1 MVPFRFFHRAKGVSP
16 KQLKGKS
23 LFFALSWFVN
33 SSITPSHQKRTDN
46 LKTAFTMSLPQNLTL
61 FTGSIHKMRG
71 VRCLDNVLSLDG
83 TLGKKEKERRT
94 QFFVFGAV
102 GFCFSGGYSLMTL
115 SLQLTQPLTLLSSV
129 TALIGFGIAVCSVLC
144 GVPLH
149 TRLVVGTLYLL
160 SASMLLWDLTGR
172 VYSSAKWPLLV
183 LIIDMLLVM
192 QVPKVY
198 SVGLVGFVI
207 MWLLVLAVEESFRF
221 GLFDMPGLPGQEG
234 EYGRQY
240 FKELR
245 FGCEKLPC
253 PENFP
258 SASLV
263 PALSVFVIDFL
274 VTRGFAH
281 QVLQE
286 QASMEK
292 TINAVQEIASL
303 LAKYDVEGVARML
316 AARGSELPQE
326 MYETLQTM
334 EQNLRR
340 YKPYLPAALFE
351 EMEEED
357 GIQHQPGSV
366 VPPGLAN
373 ETATLVFTDIR
384 ASTSIW
390 EHAPEGMRAGLKIH
404 NTVIREVMQMFGG
417 YEVKTLGDAFMVAF
431 TSTQDGVNF
440 GLRVHEL
447 LREAVWPDSLLED
460 APICAE
466 QGPLWGGLTVRI
478 GVNTGPVTVEQNALT
493 GRTDY
498 FGHTVNVASR
508 LESTCKPGAVAVPC
522 DLYTSECRSCSAVV
536 GDEEALDLKG
546 VSGTTFVCC
555 VWPLSLAGR
564 KHSPL
569 NEPSV
574 MLKGADV
581 RDFESRSASTRT
593 DSSLGSYTGGHA
605 VTQCDTLPF
614 EATVGTVHL
623 SVGDECDPSAL
634 HNLSLALTRLTV
646 ALDQNGGTLVT
657 LLGSRVCVGW
667 NLTRPAPAHME
678 NAVRFA
684 QRLLGTAVLSGAGLV
699 TGSVQHGDVGARK
712 QRFVTVMGQTVYR
725 SWALCDTAREGRQ
738 CLYEPPF
745 GTVLPAALKLALQAE
760 GKTYNGLYQVLAIRS
775 RFCDEV
781 EKT

>member
-1 MVPFRFFHRAKGVSP
+1 
-16 KQLKGKS
+16 
-23 LFFALSWFVN
+23 
-33 SSITPSHQKRTDN
+33 
-46 LKTAFTMSLPQNLTL
+46 
-61 FTGSIHKMRG
+61 
-71 VRCLDNVLSLDG
+71 
-83 TLGKKEKERRT
+83 
-94 QFFVFGAV
+94 
-102 GFCFSGGYSLMTL
+102 
-115 SLQLTQPLTLLSSV
+115 
-129 TALIGFGIAVCSVLC
+129 
-144 GVPLH
+144 
-149 TRLVVGTLYLL
+149 
-160 SASMLLWDLTGR
+160 
-172 VYSSAKWPLLV
+172 
-183 LIIDMLLVM
+183 
-192 QVPKVY
+192 
-198 SVGLVGFVI
+198 
-207 MWLLVLAVEESFRF
+207 
-221 GLFDMPGLPGQEG
+221 
-234 EYGRQY
+234 
-240 FKELR
+240 
-245 FGCEKLPC
+245 
-253 PENFP
+253 
-258 SASLV
+258 
-263 PALSVFVIDFL
+263 
-274 VTRGFAH
+274 
-281 QVLQE
+281 
-286 QASMEK
+286 
-292 TINAVQEIASL
+292 
-303 LAKYDVEGVARML
+303 ML
-316 AARGSELPQE
+316 AARGSELPEE

-351 EMEEED
+351 EMEEEECTEYL
-357 GIQHQPGSV
+357 SV
-366 VPPGLAN
+366 APVAT
-373 ETATLVFTDIR
+373 ETATIVFTDIR

-404 NTVIREVMQMFGG
+404 NTVIRTVMQMFGG
-417 YEVKTLGDAFMVAF
+417 YEVKTLGDSFMVAF
-431 TSTQDGVNF
+431 ASTQDGVNF

-466 QGPLWGGLTVRI
+466 QGSLWGGLTVRI
-478 GVNTGPVTVEQNALT
+478 GVNTGPVKLELSVLT

-522 DLYTSECRSCSAVV
+522 DLYTSECRSCFAVV
-536 GDEEALDLKG
+536 GDAEALDLKG

-564 KHSPL
+564 KHSL
-569 NEPSV
+569 LREPSV
-574 MLKGADV
+574 ILKGAHGVDV
-581 RDFESRSASTRT
+581 QDSDSATTNST
-593 DSSLGSYTGGHA
+593 SLCADNFITS
-605 VTQCDTLPF
+605 LPF

-634 HNLSLALTRLTV
+634 HNLSLALTTLTV

-725 SWALCDTAREGRQ
+725 SWALCDTAREGGQ

-760 GKTYNGLYQVLAIRS
+760 GKARDGLYQVLAMKS
-775 RFCDEV
+775 RFCDEM

>member
-1 MVPFRFFHRAKGVSP
+1 MGMM
-16 KQLKGKS
+16 QYLKD
-23 LFFALSWFVN
+23 A
-33 SSITPSHQKRTDN
+33 
-46 LKTAFTMSLPQNLTL
+46 
-61 FTGSIHKMRG
+61 
-71 VRCLDNVLSLDG
+71 LSLDG
-83 TLGKKEKERRT
+83 TLGKKETERRLRFLICGT
-94 QFFVFGAV
+94 IALCTTIVGVSLSVDEQKPLSLAGTALLTIGCSIGSGAV
-102 GFCFSGGYSLMTL
+102 
-115 SLQLTQPLTLLSSV
+115 
-129 TALIGFGIAVCSVLC
+129 LC
-144 GVPLH
+144 KVPLH
-149 TRLVVGTLYLL
+149 TGIVVCSMYL
-160 SASMLLWDLTGR
+160 SAAGLLLWDLVARTLSDDR
-172 VYSSAKWPLLV
+172 WAALILV
-183 LIIDMLLVM
+183 VDMLLVM
-192 QVPKVY
+192 RVPTFY
-198 SVGLVGFVI
+198 TSGLVGFVVL
-207 MWLLVLAVEESFRF
+207 WLSVLGVEESFRF
-221 GLFDMPGLPGQEG
+221 GLYDLPGLPPQKG
-234 EYGRQY
+234 EYGREY
-240 FKELR
+240 YHNKAHEC
-245 FGCEKLPC
+245 GKMPC
-253 PENFP
+253 PQPFP
-258 SASLV
+258 PSKMMIGVA
-263 PALSVFVIDFL
+263 VFVIDFII
-274 VTRGFAH
+274 TRGFARE
-281 QVLQE
+281 VLKE

-316 AARGSELPQE
+316 AARGSELPEE
-326 MYETLQTM
+326 MYETLHTM

-351 EMEEED
+351 AEVELERA
-357 GIQHQPGSV
+357 QCLSV
-366 VPPGLAN
+366 APPGV
-373 ETATLVFTDIR
+373 ETEIATIVFTDIR

-417 YEVKTLGDAFMVAF
+417 YEVKTIGDSFMVAF

-478 GVNTGPVTVEQNALT
+478 GVNTGPVTVEENALT

-498 FGHTVNVASR
+498 FGHTVNVAAR
-508 LESTCKPGAVAVPC
+508 LESTCKPGAVAIPS

-536 GDEEALDLKG
+536 GDAEALDLKG

-569 NEPSV
+569 KEPSV
-574 MLKGADV
+574 ILKGAHGVDV
-581 RDFESRSASTRT
+581 QDSDSATTNST
-593 DSSLGSYTGGHA
+593 SLCADNFITS
-605 VTQCDTLPF
+605 LPF

-623 SVGDECDPSAL
+623 AVGDDPSAL
-634 HNLSLALTRLTV
+634 HNLSLALTTLTV

-725 SWALCDTAREGRQ
+725 SWALCDTAREGGQ
-738 CLYEPPF
+738 CLYEPPL

-760 GKTYNGLYQVLAIRS
+760 GKAHDGLYQVLAMRS
-775 RFCDEV
+775 RLCEDM

>member
-1 MVPFRFFHRAKGVSP
+1 MGM
-16 KQLKGKS
+16 Q
-23 LFFALSWFVN
+23 
-33 SSITPSHQKRTDN
+33 
-46 LKTAFTMSLPQNLTL
+46 
-61 FTGSIHKMRG
+61 
-71 VRCLDNVLSLDG
+71 CLNGVLSLDG
-83 TLGKKEKERRT
+83 TLSTKGKELRT
-94 QFFVFGAV
+94 QFFTFACAGWLSIVFFLALTLEAQRRTPIFFGGSIVVLLGLSVGLCAV
-102 GFCFSGGYSLMTL
+102 LCRV
-115 SLQLTQPLTLLSSV
+115 PLT
-129 TALIGFGIAVCSVLC
+129 
-144 GVPLH
+144 
-149 TRLVVGTLYLL
+149 TRTVVGSLYVVTGG
-160 SASMLLWDLTGR
+160 MFMWDLTGR
-172 VYSSAKWPLLV
+172 TLSMEQWPLLV
-183 LIIDMLLVM
+183 LVIDMLLVM
-192 QVPKVY
+192 QVPARY
-198 SVGLVGFVI
+198 SLGLVGFII
-207 MWLLVLAVEESFRF
+207 MWLLVLGAEESFRF
-221 GLFDMPGLPGQEG
+221 GLFDIPGLPEQDI
-234 EYGRQY
+234 EYGRRYYSDQA
-240 FKELR
+240 R
-245 FGCEKLPC
+245 DCEALPC
-253 PENFP
+253 ETRFP
-258 SASLV
+258 STRLLTAV
-263 PALSVFVIDFL
+263 SVFSIDFI
-274 VTRGFAH
+274 VTRGFARD
-281 QVLQE
+281 VLKE
-286 QASMEK
+286 QASMER

-316 AARGSELPQE
+316 AARGSELPEE

-357 GIQHQPGSV
+357 GIQQGRRSV
-366 VPPGLAN
+366 APPGLAS
-373 ETATLVFTDIR
+373 ETATIVFTDIR

-417 YEVKTLGDAFMVAF
+417 YEVKTIGDAFMVAF
-431 TSTQDGVNF
+431 ASTEDGVNF

-498 FGHTVNVASR
+498 FGHTVNVAAR
-508 LESTCKPGAVAVPC
+508 LESTCKPGAVAVPS

-569 NEPSV
+569 KEPSV
-574 MLKGADV
+574 MLKGADI
-581 RDFESRSASTRT
+581 RDFESRSCFSART
-593 DSSLGSYTGGHA
+593 DSGSLGSYAGGHA
-605 VTQCDTLPF
+605 VTLPF

-623 SVGDECDPSAL
+623 AVGDECDPSAL

-760 GKTYNGLYQVLAIRS
+760 GKAHDGLYEVLAMRIS
-775 RFCDEV
+775 LCEES

>member
-1 MVPFRFFHRAKGVSP
+1 M
-16 KQLKGKS
+16 Q
-23 LFFALSWFVN
+23 
-33 SSITPSHQKRTDN
+33 
-46 LKTAFTMSLPQNLTL
+46 
-61 FTGSIHKMRG
+61 
-71 VRCLDNVLSLDG
+71 CLNGVLSLDG
-83 TLGKKEKERRT
+83 TLSTKQKELRT
-94 QFFVFGAV
+94 QFFIFACV
-102 GFCFSGGYSLMTL
+102 GLSGNVLGLVTTFDRQLRVPMTL
-115 SLQLTQPLTLLSSV
+115 IATLIVSLVFSIAICAVLCRVPLT
-129 TALIGFGIAVCSVLC
+129 
-144 GVPLH
+144 
-149 TRLVVGTLYLL
+149 TRVVVGTLYVITCG
-160 SASMLLWDLTGR
+160 MLMYDLAGR
-172 VYSSAKWPLLV
+172 PVSIEGWPVLV

-198 SVGLVGFVI
+198 SLGLVGFII
-207 MWLLVLAVEESFRF
+207 MWLVLLGVEESFRF
-221 GLFDMPGLPGQEG
+221 GLFELPGLPTQEG
-234 EYGRQY
+234 EFGRMY
-240 FKELR
+240 YLKEK
-245 FGCEKLPC
+245 FDCETPPC
-253 PENFP
+253 PVEFP
-258 SASLV
+258 SSRLITAV
-263 PALSVFVIDFL
+263 FVFVIDFI

-281 QVLQE
+281 EVLKE
-286 QASMEK
+286 QASMK
-292 TINAVQEIASL
+292 RTINAVQEIASL

-316 AARGSELPQE
+316 AARGSELPEQ

-351 EMEEED
+351 EMEEEERRQSCD
-357 GIQHQPGSV
+357 PEHMSV
-366 VPPGLAN
+366 APPGAET
-373 ETATLVFTDIR
+373 ETAALVFTDIR

-404 NTVIREVMQMFGG
+404 NTVMREVMQMFGG
-417 YEVKTLGDAFMVAF
+417 YEVKTIGDAFMIAF
-431 TSTQDGVNF
+431 ASTQEGVNF
-440 GLRVHEL
+440 SLRVHEL

-508 LESTCKPGAVAVPC
+508 LESTCKPGAVAVPS

-536 GDEEALDLKG
+536 GDAEALDLKG

-555 VWPLSLAGR
+555 VWPLSLGGR
-564 KHSPL
+564 RQTPL
-569 NEPSV
+569 KEPVVLKGPSV
-574 MLKGADV
+574 
-581 RDFESRSASTRT
+581 REFEASLSLRSN
-593 DSSLGSYTGGHA
+593 SSSVLNCSLSSYGNAT
-605 VTQCDTLPF
+605 TLPF

-623 SVGDECDPSAL
+623 AGDEECDHTL
-634 HNLSLALTRLTV
+634 RKLSVALTTLTV

-667 NLTRPAPAHME
+667 NLTRPAPAHTE

-699 TGSVQHGDVGARK
+699 TGSVQHGDVGARN

-725 SWALCDTAREGRQ
+725 SWAVCDTAREGRQ
-738 CLYEPPF
+738 CLYEPPL

-760 GKTYNGLYQVLAIRS
+760 GKTHGLYQVLAMRS
-775 RFCDEV
+775 RLCEEK

>member
-1 MVPFRFFHRAKGVSP
+1 MLLVPNPHIHPTGHTREGGVGM
-16 KQLKGKS
+16 QRLND
-23 LFFALSWFVN
+23 A
-33 SSITPSHQKRTDN
+33 
-46 LKTAFTMSLPQNLTL
+46 
-61 FTGSIHKMRG
+61 
-71 VRCLDNVLSLDG
+71 LSLDG
-83 TLGKKEKERRT
+83 TLSRKERDKRT
-94 QFFVFGAV
+94 QLFAFAIISGVLMILGYLATIQLHV
-102 GFCFSGGYSLMTL
+102 HHHIYRTGTMIGFSGCLLLVGAILYKVR
-115 SLQLTQPLTLLSSV
+115 LTTPRVVCLLY
-129 TALIGFGIAVCSVLC
+129 LIAV
-144 GVPLH
+144 
-149 TRLVVGTLYLL
+149 
-160 SASMLLWDLTGR
+160 AIFLWDLGAR
-172 VYSSAKWPLLV
+172 AISNIQWPMFV

-192 QVPKVY
+192 QVPARY
-198 SVGLVGFVI
+198 SLGLVVVVFV
-207 MWLLVLAVEESFRF
+207 WLVLLSVEESFRF
-221 GLFDMPGLPGQEG
+221 GLFDIPGMAKQEG
-234 EYGRQY
+234 DHGRLY
-240 FKELR
+240 YKNLHFS
-245 FGCEKLPC
+245 CDSPPC
-253 PENFP
+253 PQSFP
-258 SASLV
+258 PTTLV
-263 PALSVFVIDFL
+263 PAVAVFVIDF
-274 VTRGFAH
+274 VITRGFAH
-281 QVLQE
+281 EVLKEQE
-286 QASMEK
+286 AMER

-316 AARGSELPQE
+316 AARGSELPEE

-351 EMEEED
+351 EMEEEERRQSCD
-357 GIQHQPGSV
+357 SGHIQHMPV
-366 VPPGLAN
+366 APPGLESKA
-373 ETATLVFTDIR
+373 ATIVFTDIR

-404 NTVIREVMQMFGG
+404 NTVIREAMQMFGG
-417 YEVKTLGDAFMVAF
+417 YEVKTLGDSFMVAF

-466 QGPLWGGLTVRI
+466 QGSLWGGLTVRI
-478 GVNTGPVTVEQNALT
+478 GVNTGPVTVEENALT

-508 LESTCKPGAVAVPC
+508 LESTSTPGAVAVPC

-536 GDEEALDLKG
+536 GDAEALDLKG

-564 KHSPL
+564 KHSL
-569 NEPSV
+569 LGEPSV
-574 MLKGADV
+574 ILKCAHGVDVQDFDSANSNSTSLCADN
-581 RDFESRSASTRT
+581 FIP
-593 DSSLGSYTGGHA
+593 SLLF
-605 VTQCDTLPF
+605 D
-614 EATVGTVHL
+614 ATVGTVHL

-725 SWALCDTAREGRQ
+725 SWALCDTAREGGQ
-738 CLYEPPF
+738 CLYEPPL

-760 GKTYNGLYQVLAIRS
+760 GKSHYGLYQVLAMRS

-781 EKT
+781 EKM

>member
-1 MVPFRFFHRAKGVSP
+1 MNHRTE
-16 KQLKGKS
+16 L
-23 LFFALSWFVN
+23 
-33 SSITPSHQKRTDN
+33 
-46 LKTAFTMSLPQNLTL
+46 
-61 FTGSIHKMRG
+61 TGSVLAIIALGTG
-71 VRCLDNVLSLDG
+71 VCVVLC
-83 TLGKKEKERRT
+83 R
-94 QFFVFGAV
+94 V
-102 GFCFSGGYSLMTL
+102 
-115 SLQLTQPLTLLSSV
+115 PLT
-129 TALIGFGIAVCSVLC
+129 TPI
-144 GVPLH
+144 
-149 TRLVVGTLYLL
+149 VVGILYMLT
-160 SASMLLWDLTGR
+160 SAMLLWDLTAR
-172 VYSSAKWPLLV
+172 AFSHVQWPLLV
-183 LIIDMLLVM
+183 LAIDFLLVM
-192 QVPKVY
+192 QVPTRY
-198 SVGLVGFVI
+198 TLGLVCFLVI
-207 MWLLVLAVEESFRF
+207 WLVVLAVEESFRF
-221 GLFDMPGLPGQEG
+221 GLFDMSWMPPQQG
-234 EYGRQY
+234 EYGRH
-240 FKELR
+240 KHKDDR
-245 FGCEKLPC
+245 FSCEKLPC
-253 PENFP
+253 GHPFP
-258 SASLV
+258 SAALFPSL
-263 PALSVFVIDFL
+263 AVFVLDSI

-281 QVLQE
+281 EVLKE

-292 TINAVQEIASL
+292 TINTVQEIASL

-316 AARGSELPQE
+316 AACGSELPEE

-357 GIQHQPGSV
+357 GIQQVYLSV
-366 VPPGLAN
+366 TPPGE
-373 ETATLVFTDIR
+373 ETEIATIVFTDIR

-417 YEVKTLGDAFMVAF
+417 YEVKTIGDAFMVAF

-466 QGPLWGGLTVRI
+466 QGSLWGGLTVRI
-478 GVNTGPVTVEQNALT
+478 GVNTGPVSVEQNALT

-498 FGHTVNVASR
+498 FGHTVNVAAR

-522 DLYTSECRSCSAVV
+522 DLYSSECRSCSAVV
-536 GDEEALDLKG
+536 GDAEALDLKG

-569 NEPSV
+569 KEPSIT
-574 MLKGADV
+574 LKCAHGVDVQDSDSATTNSTSLCADN
-581 RDFESRSASTRT
+581 F
-593 DSSLGSYTGGHA
+593 
-605 VTQCDTLPF
+605 VTSLPF

-623 SVGDECDPSAL
+623 AFGDECDPSAL
-634 HNLSLALTRLTV
+634 HNLSLALTTVTV

-738 CLYEPPF
+738 CLYEPPL
-745 GTVLPAALKLALQAE
+745 GTVLPAALKSALQAE
-760 GKTYNGLYQVLAIRS
+760 GTSHDGLYQVLAMEGRYYEA
-775 RFCDEV
+775 R

>member
-1 MVPFRFFHRAKGVSP
+1 MVSVADTAH
-16 KQLKGKS
+16 
-23 LFFALSWFVN
+23 N
-33 SSITPSHQKRTDN
+33 RTVHDM
-46 LKTAFTMSLPQNLTL
+46 KWMQ
-61 FTGSIHKMRG
+61 
-71 VRCLDNVLSLDG
+71 CLDGVLSLDG
-83 TLGKKEKERRT
+83 TLSRKEKEHRT
-94 QFFVFGAV
+94 QYFIGIVVAFCAV
-102 GFCFSGGYSLMTL
+102 AGGLVLTYRVQVARTFYLTGTLLACFGFCAAVCAVLCKV
-115 SLQLTQPLTLLSSV
+115 PLT
-129 TALIGFGIAVCSVLC
+129 TGIVVC
-144 GVPLH
+144 
-149 TRLVVGTLYLL
+149 TLYVTT
-160 SASMLLWDLTGR
+160 AGVLLWDLDARTLSDSR
-172 VYSSAKWPLLV
+172 WPVLV

-192 QVPKVY
+192 EVPARY
-198 SVGLVGFVI
+198 SLGLVVFVF
-207 MWLLVLAVEESFRF
+207 MWLLVLGLEESFRF
-221 GLFDMPGLPGQEG
+221 GLFDIPGLAEQEG
-234 EYGRQY
+234 EYGRVY
-240 FKELR
+240 YKELR
-245 FGCEKLPC
+245 FSCKKLPC
-253 PENFP
+253 PVNFP
-258 SASLV
+258 APDMISAM
-263 PALSVFVIDFL
+263 AVFLIDFII
-274 VTRGFAH
+274 TRGFAR
-281 QVLQE
+281 QVLKE
-286 QASMEK
+286 QASMER

-316 AARGSELPQE
+316 AARGSELPEE

-351 EMEEED
+351 EMEMERGRNTRLERT
-357 GIQHQPGSV
+357 SV
-366 VPPGLAN
+366 APLGEC
-373 ETATLVFTDIR
+373 ETATIVFTDIR
-384 ASTSIW
+384 SSTAIW
-390 EHAPEGMRAGLKIH
+390 EHAPDGMHAGLKIH

-447 LREAVWPDSLLED
+447 LREAVWPASLLED

-478 GVNTGPVTVEQNALT
+478 GVNTGPVSVEENALT

-498 FGHTVNVASR
+498 FGHTVNVAAR

-536 GDEEALDLKG
+536 GDAEPLDLKG
-546 VSGTTFVCC
+546 VSGATFVQC

-569 NEPSV
+569 KEPSV
-574 MLKGADV
+574 MVKGEDLESFYS
-581 RDFESRSASTRT
+581 RDSASENTSSMCT
-593 DSSLGSYTGGHA
+593 DSHA
-605 VTQCDTLPF
+605 MTLPF
-614 EATVGTVHL
+614 DATVGTVHL
-623 SVGDECDPSAL
+623 AVGDECDPSAL
-634 HNLSLALTRLTV
+634 HHLSLALSTLTV

-760 GKTYNGLYQVLAIRS
+760 SKSHGLYQVLAMRS
-775 RFCDEV
+775 RFYEEID
-781 EKT
+781 KT

>member
-1 MVPFRFFHRAKGVSP
+1 
-16 KQLKGKS
+16 
-23 LFFALSWFVN
+23 
-33 SSITPSHQKRTDN
+33 
-46 LKTAFTMSLPQNLTL
+46 
-61 FTGSIHKMRG
+61 
-71 VRCLDNVLSLDG
+71 
-83 TLGKKEKERRT
+83 
-94 QFFVFGAV
+94 
-102 GFCFSGGYSLMTL
+102 
-115 SLQLTQPLTLLSSV
+115 
-129 TALIGFGIAVCSVLC
+129 
-144 GVPLH
+144 
-149 TRLVVGTLYLL
+149 
-160 SASMLLWDLTGR
+160 
-172 VYSSAKWPLLV
+172 
-183 LIIDMLLVM
+183 MLLVM
-192 QVPKVY
+192 QVPTRY
-198 SVGLVGFVI
+198 SLGLVCVI
-207 MWLLVLAVEESFRF
+207 VVWLVLLGVEESFRF
-221 GLFDMPGLPGQEG
+221 GLFDIPGLPKQEG
-234 EYGRQY
+234 EHGR
-240 FKELR
+240 LR
-245 FGCEKLPC
+245 LKMHEIDCDILPC
-253 PENFP
+253 ALQFP
-258 SASLV
+258 SPSLLSAV
-263 PALSVFVIDFL
+263 SVFVMDFI
-274 VTRGFAH
+274 VTRGFAGE
-281 QVLQE
+281 VLKE
-286 QASMEK
+286 QTSMEQ

-316 AARGSELPQE
+316 AARGSELPEE

-357 GIQHQPGSV
+357 GEQNVLSKNLSA
-366 VPPGLAN
+366 PPGI
-373 ETATLVFTDIR
+373 ESESTTIVFTDIR

-431 TSTQDGVNF
+431 ASTQDGVNF

-466 QGPLWGGLTVRI
+466 QGSLWGGLTVRI
-478 GVNTGPVTVEQNALT
+478 GVNTGPVSVEENALT

-498 FGHTVNVASR
+498 FGHTVNVAAR
-508 LESTCKPGAVAVPC
+508 LESTCTPGAVAIPS
-522 DLYTSECRSCSAVV
+522 DLYTSECMSCSAVV
-536 GDEEALDLKG
+536 GDAEALDLKG

-569 NEPSV
+569 KEPVS
-574 MLKGADV
+574 MLKSAEV
-581 RDFESRSASTRT
+581 HDFESCHSMKTATN
-593 DSSLGSYTGGHA
+593 SL
-605 VTQCDTLPF
+605 CDTANTITIFPF

-623 SVGDECDPSAL
+623 SVDECDPSAL
-634 HNLSLALTRLTV
+634 HNLSLALSTLTV

-725 SWALCDTAREGRQ
+725 SWALCDTAREGGQ

-760 GKTYNGLYQVLAIRS
+760 GKTYGLYHVISRS
-775 RFCDEV
+775 RECV
-781 EKT
+781 Q

>member
-1 MVPFRFFHRAKGVSP
+1 MSRETFLERMYSRSGAASSAECYQRRLLTLVAGIQFTAATPMLMTAAFARTGANMALAASISMVSPLALFVYMCTGREVTRAGIVVFLYAMGVSIF
-16 KQLKGKS
+16 LND
-23 LFFALSWFVN
+23 L
-33 SSITPSHQKRTDN
+33 
-46 LKTAFTMSLPQNLTL
+46 
-61 FTGSIHKMRG
+61 
-71 VRCLDNVLSLDG
+71 
-83 TLGKKEKERRT
+83 E
-94 QFFVFGAV
+94 
-102 GFCFSGGYSLMTL
+102 
-115 SLQLTQPLTLLSSV
+115 
-129 TALIGFGIAVCSVLC
+129 
-144 GVPLH
+144 
-149 TRLVVGTLYLL
+149 TRLVSKTAYP
-160 SASMLLWDLTGR
+160 MLVIVVDL
-172 VYSSAKWPLLV
+172 LLV
-183 LIIDMLLVM
+183 LQVGERFTLIFVVVSVMWILLLFAE
-192 QVPKVY
+192 
-198 SVGLVGFVI
+198 SVFRMGLYDI
-207 MWLLVLAVEESFRF
+207 AWLRGQSARREFYDDLVSCAT
-221 GLFDMPGLPGQEG
+221 
-234 EYGRQY
+234 
-240 FKELR
+240 
-245 FGCEKLPC
+245 LPC
-253 PENFP
+253 PSPF
-258 SASLV
+258 ASEAFL
-263 PALSVFVIDFL
+263 LLGLTVFIVDFIA
-274 VTRGFAH
+274 TRAFAR
-281 QVLQE
+281 QVLKE

-292 TINAVQEIASL
+292 TIEAVQEIASL

-316 AARGSELPQE
+316 KMREAELPEQ

-334 EQNLRR
+334 ERNLRMYR
-340 YKPYLPAALFE
+340 PYLPAALFE
-351 EMEEED
+351 EMEEQD
-357 GIQHQPGSV
+357 GIQHQPHQPASV
-366 VPPGLAN
+366 APPGLASD
-373 ETATLVFTDIR
+373 TATLVFTDIR

-404 NTVIREVMQMFGG
+404 NTVIREAMQRFGG
-417 YEVKTLGDAFMVAF
+417 YEVKTIGDSFMVAF

-466 QGPLWGGLTVRI
+466 QGSLWGGLTVRI
-478 GVNTGPVTVEQNALT
+478 GVNTGPVTVEENALT

-498 FGHTVNVASR
+498 FGHTVNVAAR
-508 LESTCKPGAVAVPC
+508 LESTCKPGAVAIPS

-536 GDEEALDLKG
+536 GDAEALDLKG
-546 VSGTTFVCC
+546 VSGSTFVCC

-569 NEPSV
+569 KEPSG
-574 MLKGADV
+574 MLKGAHGVDV
-581 RDFESRSASTRT
+581 QDSDSATSN
-593 DSSLGSYTGGHA
+593 SLCADNYT
-605 VTQCDTLPF
+605 TSLPF

-623 SVGDECDPSAL
+623 AVGDECDPSAL
-634 HNLSLALTRLTV
+634 HNLSLALTTLTV

-745 GTVLPAALKLALQAE
+745 GTVLPAALKSALQAE
-760 GKTYNGLYQVLAIRS
+760 GKAHDGLYQVLAMGS
-775 RFCDEV
+775 SFCDDM

>member
-1 MVPFRFFHRAKGVSP
+1 MALLLVPNPLIHPTGHILGKGVGM
-16 KQLKGKS
+16 QYLND
-23 LFFALSWFVN
+23 A
-33 SSITPSHQKRTDN
+33 
-46 LKTAFTMSLPQNLTL
+46 
-61 FTGSIHKMRG
+61 
-71 VRCLDNVLSLDG
+71 LSLDG
-83 TLGKKEKERRT
+83 TLSRKERDKRT
-94 QFFVFGAV
+94 QLFAFASIGGVLVILGYLATIQLHV
-102 GFCFSGGYSLMTL
+102 HHHIYRTGTMIGFSGCLLLVGAILCKVR
-115 SLQLTQPLTLLSSV
+115 LTTP
-129 TALIGFGIAVCSVLC
+129 
-144 GVPLH
+144 
-149 TRLVVGTLYLL
+149 RVVGLLYFL
-160 SASMLLWDLTGR
+160 AVAMFLWDLGSR
-172 VYSSAKWPLLV
+172 AVSNIQWPMFVLV
-183 LIIDMLLVM
+183 IDLLLVM
-192 QVPKVY
+192 QVPTRY
-198 SVGLVGFVI
+198 SLGLVVVI
-207 MWLLVLAVEESFRF
+207 VIWLVFLSVEESFRF
-221 GLFDMPGLPGQEG
+221 GLYDIPGMAKQEG
-234 EYGRQY
+234 DYGRLY
-240 FKELR
+240 YKNLHYS
-245 FGCEKLPC
+245 CDSPPC
-253 PENFP
+253 PQSFP
-258 SASLV
+258 PTTLV
-263 PALSVFVIDFL
+263 PAVAVFVMDFI
-274 VTRGFAH
+274 VTRGFASE
-281 QVLQE
+281 VLKEQE
-286 QASMEK
+286 AMER

-316 AARGSELPQE
+316 AACGSELPEE

-351 EMEEED
+351 EEEDDD
-357 GIQHQPGSV
+357 GIQQEPRSV
-366 VPPGLAN
+366 APPGLAN
-373 ETATLVFTDIR
+373 ETATIVFTDIR

-417 YEVKTLGDAFMVAF
+417 YEVKTIGDAFMVAF

-466 QGPLWGGLTVRI
+466 QGSLWGGLTVRI

-498 FGHTVNVASR
+498 FGHTVNVAAR
-508 LESTCKPGAVAVPC
+508 LESTCKPGAVAIPS
-522 DLYTSECRSCSAVV
+522 DLYSSECRSCSAVV
-536 GDEEALDLKG
+536 GDAEALDLKG
-546 VSGTTFVCC
+546 VSGTTFICC

-569 NEPSV
+569 KEHSV
-574 MLKGADV
+574 FKVASV
-581 RDFESRSASTRT
+581 PDFESCATSVRT
-593 DSSLGSYTGGHA
+593 SSGSLRAESVAYSFRA
-605 VTQCDTLPF
+605 NPMTLPF

-623 SVGDECDPSAL
+623 AVGDECDPSAL

-738 CLYEPPF
+738 CLYEPPL
-745 GTVLPAALKLALQAE
+745 GTVLPAALKSALQAE
-760 GKTYNGLYQVLAIRS
+760 GKAHDGLYQVLAMRS
-775 RFCDEV
+775 RFCDEM

>member
-1 MVPFRFFHRAKGVSP
+1 MGM
-16 KQLKGKS
+16 Q
-23 LFFALSWFVN
+23 
-33 SSITPSHQKRTDN
+33 
-46 LKTAFTMSLPQNLTL
+46 
-61 FTGSIHKMRG
+61 
-71 VRCLDNVLSLDG
+71 CLNGVLSLDG
-83 TLGKKEKERRT
+83 TLSRKKKELRT
-94 QFFVFGAV
+94 QFFIACCVSWV
-102 GFCFSGGYSLMTL
+102 GTAL
-115 SLQLTQPLTLLSSV
+115 SLVANTDRQKTHFLNLVGSLVVMLALNIAICAVLCRVPLTTRV
-129 TALIGFGIAVCSVLC
+129 VVGALYMMTFGIL
-144 GVPLH
+144 
-149 TRLVVGTLYLL
+149 
-160 SASMLLWDLTGR
+160 MWDLNGR
-172 VYSSAKWPLLV
+172 VISMEQWPMLV
-183 LIIDMLLVM
+183 LIIDVLLVM

-198 SVGLVGFVI
+198 SQGLVCFIV
-207 MWLLVLAVEESFRF
+207 MWLLVLGVEESFRF
-221 GLFDMPGLPGQEG
+221 GLFDIPGLAEQEG
-234 EYGRQY
+234 DFGRKHY
-240 FKELR
+240 LKEK
-245 FGCEKLPC
+245 FDCETPPC
-253 PENFP
+253 PVKFP
-258 SASLV
+258 SPTLL
-263 PALSVFVIDFL
+263 PAVCVFSIDFI
-274 VTRGFAH
+274 VTRGFARD
-281 QVLQE
+281 VLKE
-286 QASMEK
+286 QASMER

-316 AARGSELPQE
+316 AARGSELPEE

-334 EQNLRR
+334 EKNLRR

-351 EMEEED
+351 EMEEKD
-357 GIQHQPGSV
+357 GIQQEHRSV
-366 VPPGLAN
+366 APGLAN
-373 ETATLVFTDIR
+373 ETATIVFTDIR
-384 ASTSIW
+384 SSTTIW

-404 NTVIREVMQMFGG
+404 NTVMREVMQAFGG
-417 YEVKTLGDAFMVAF
+417 YEVKTIGDAFMIAF

-478 GVNTGPVTVEQNALT
+478 GVNTGPVTVEENALT

-498 FGHTVNVASR
+498 FGHTVNVAAR
-508 LESTCKPGAVAVPC
+508 LESTCKPGAVAVPS

-536 GDEEALDLKG
+536 GDAEALDLKG
-546 VSGTTFVCC
+546 VSGITFVQC

-569 NEPSV
+569 KEPVMVPSSV
-574 MLKGADV
+574 SFCDFDGRDSDSANTSSGSIADSNV
-581 RDFESRSASTRT
+581 HSLRSNPFS
-593 DSSLGSYTGGHA
+593 
-605 VTQCDTLPF
+605 LPF

-623 SVGDECDPSAL
+623 AVGDECEPSAL
-634 HNLSLALTRLTV
+634 HNLSLALTTLTV

-684 QRLLGTAVLSGAGLV
+684 QRLLETAVLTGAGLV

-738 CLYEPPF
+738 CLYEPPL

-760 GKTYNGLYQVLAIRS
+760 GKAHDGLYQVLATS
-775 RFCDEV
+775 TSV
-781 EKT
+781 AH

>member
-1 MVPFRFFHRAKGVSP
+1 MKWMQCING
-16 KQLKGKS
+16 
-23 LFFALSWFVN
+23 
-33 SSITPSHQKRTDN
+33 
-46 LKTAFTMSLPQNLTL
+46 
-61 FTGSIHKMRG
+61 
-71 VRCLDNVLSLDG
+71 VLSLDG
-83 TLGKKEKERRT
+83 TLTGKEKEKRT
-94 QFFVFGAV
+94 RFFI
-102 GFCFSGGYSLMTL
+102 FSSAALLFNLLACSSSLDSQMNHRTELTGSVLATL
-115 SLQLTQPLTLLSSV
+115 GLGTGVCVVLCRVPLT
-129 TALIGFGIAVCSVLC
+129 TPI
-144 GVPLH
+144 
-149 TRLVVGTLYLL
+149 VVGILYMLT
-160 SASMLLWDLTGR
+160 SAMLLWDLNAR
-172 VYSSAKWPLLV
+172 ALSQVQWPLLV
-183 LIIDMLLVM
+183 LAVDMLLVM
-192 QVPKVY
+192 QVPTRY
-198 SVGLVGFVI
+198 TLGLVCFLVI
-207 MWLLVLAVEESFRF
+207 WLVVLAVEESFRF
-221 GLFDMPGLPGQEG
+221 GLFDMSWMPPQQG
-234 EYGRQY
+234 EYGRH
-240 FKELR
+240 KHKDDR
-245 FGCEKLPC
+245 FSCEKLPC
-253 PENFP
+253 GHPFP
-258 SASLV
+258 SAALV
-263 PALSVFVIDFL
+263 PSLAVFVLDFI

-281 QVLQE
+281 EVLKE

-292 TINAVQEIASL
+292 TISTVQEIASL

-357 GIQHQPGSV
+357 GIQQGRRSV
-366 VPPGLAN
+366 APPGEDC
-373 ETATLVFTDIR
+373 ETATIVFTDIR
-384 ASTSIW
+384 ASTSMW

-417 YEVKTLGDAFMVAF
+417 YEVKTIGDAFMVAF

-466 QGPLWGGLTVRI
+466 QGSLWGGLTVRI
-478 GVNTGPVTVEQNALT
+478 GVNTGPVSVEENALT

-498 FGHTVNVASR
+498 FGHTVNVAAR
-508 LESTCKPGAVAVPC
+508 LESTCKPGAVAVPS
-522 DLYTSECRSCSAVV
+522 DLYSSECRSCSAVV
-536 GDEEALDLKG
+536 GDAEALDLKG

-569 NEPSV
+569 KEPSIT
-574 MLKGADV
+574 LKCAHGVDVQDSDSATTNSTSLCADN
-581 RDFESRSASTRT
+581 FIPS
-593 DSSLGSYTGGHA
+593 
-605 VTQCDTLPF
+605 LPF

-623 SVGDECDPSAL
+623 AVGDECDPSAL

-738 CLYEPPF
+738 CLYEPPL
-745 GTVLPAALKLALQAE
+745 GTVLPAALKSALQAA
-760 GKTYNGLYQVLAIRS
+760 GTSHDGLYQVLAMQGRYY
-775 RFCDEV
+775 ENT
-781 EKT
+781 EQA

>member
-1 MVPFRFFHRAKGVSP
+1 MGMM
-16 KQLKGKS
+16 QYLKG
-23 LFFALSWFVN
+23 
-33 SSITPSHQKRTDN
+33 
-46 LKTAFTMSLPQNLTL
+46 
-61 FTGSIHKMRG
+61 
-71 VRCLDNVLSLDG
+71 VLSLDG
-83 TLGKKEKERRT
+83 TLGKKDAERRT
-94 QFFVFGAV
+94 RFFICLTAALCGTLIS
-102 GFCFSGGYSLMTL
+102 FSF
-115 SLQLTQPLTLLSSV
+115 SV
-129 TALIGFGIAVCSVLC
+129 HSQKPVSRAGTALVIIGFLIGMGPVLC
-144 GVPLH
+144 KVPLH
-149 TRLVVGTLYLL
+149 TGIVVCTLYTA
-160 SASMLLWDLTGR
+160 ASGILLWDLEARTLSNDR
-172 VYSSAKWPLLV
+172 WALMI
-183 LIIDMLLVM
+183 LIIDTLLVM
-192 QVPKVY
+192 RVPTFY
-198 SVGLVGFVI
+198 TSGLVGFVVL
-207 MWLLVLAVEESFRF
+207 WLVVLGAEESFRF
-221 GLFDMPGLPGQEG
+221 GLYDLPGLPPQEG
-234 EYGRQY
+234 EYGREY
-240 FKELR
+240 YHNKAHEC
-245 FGCEKLPC
+245 GTLPC
-253 PENFP
+253 PISFP
-258 SASLV
+258 SRNLIV
-263 PALSVFVIDFL
+263 GVCVFIIDF
-274 VTRGFAH
+274 VTTRGFARE
-281 QVLQE
+281 VLKE

-316 AARGSELPQE
+316 AARGSELPEE

-351 EMEEED
+351 EMEEEERR
-357 GIQHQPGSV
+357 QSCVPEHMSV
-366 VPPGLAN
+366 APPGV
-373 ETATLVFTDIR
+373 ETEIATIVFTDIR

-417 YEVKTLGDAFMVAF
+417 YEVKTIGDSFMVAF

-478 GVNTGPVTVEQNALT
+478 GVNTGPVTVEENALT

-498 FGHTVNVASR
+498 FGHTVNVAAR
-508 LESTCKPGAVAVPC
+508 LESTCKPGAVAIPS

-536 GDEEALDLKG
+536 GDAEALDLKG

-569 NEPSV
+569 NEPSG
-574 MLKGADV
+574 MLKGPSV
-581 RDFESRSASTRT
+581 RESVASLSLRSN
-593 DSSLGSYTGGHA
+593 SSSVLGHTMSGYGNTA
-605 VTQCDTLPF
+605 TLPF

-623 SVGDECDPSAL
+623 AGDEECDHTL
-634 HNLSLALTRLTV
+634 RKLSLALTTLTV
-646 ALDQNGGTLVT
+646 VLDQNGGTLVT

-738 CLYEPPF
+738 CLYEPPL

-760 GKTYNGLYQVLAIRS
+760 GKAHDGLYQVLAMRS
-775 RFCDEV
+775 RLCEV
-781 EKT
+781 KEKT

>member
-1 MVPFRFFHRAKGVSP
+1 MFY
-16 KQLKGKS
+16 L
-23 LFFALSWFVN
+23 
-33 SSITPSHQKRTDN
+33 N
-46 LKTAFTMSLPQNLTL
+46 L
-61 FTGSIHKMRG
+61 SIHHQQDLHRG
-71 VRCLDNVLSLDG
+71 VGGKMQCLDAVLSLDG
-83 TLGKKEKERRT
+83 TLSKQEKEKRT
-94 QFFVFGAV
+94 QFFFFTVLGLFAALAGLVVSYPEQKSHPVYLSGSGIVIA
-102 GFCFSGGYSLMTL
+102 GFSI
-115 SLQLTQPLTLLSSV
+115 
-129 TALIGFGIAVCSVLC
+129 ALCAVLC
-144 GVPLH
+144 RV
-149 TRLVVGTLYLL
+149 RLSTAVVVGTLYLL
-160 SASMLLWDLTGR
+160 TSGALLWDLNARTLSD
-172 VYSSAKWPLLV
+172 VQWPLLV
-183 LIIDMLLVM
+183 LAIDMLLVM
-192 QVPKVY
+192 QVPTRY
-198 SVGLVGFVI
+198 SLGLVCVI
-207 MWLLVLAVEESFRF
+207 VMWLVVLGAEESFRF
-221 GLFDMPGLPGQEG
+221 GLFDLPGLAKQEG
-234 EYGRQY
+234 KHGRHDMQRRR
-240 FKELR
+240 L
-245 FGCEKLPC
+245 GCDALPC
-253 PENFP
+253 AVPSFP
-258 SASLV
+258 SVNL
-263 PALSVFVIDFL
+263 LSAIVVFVMDYL

-281 QVLQE
+281 DVLKE
-286 QASMEK
+286 QASMER

-316 AARGSELPQE
+316 AARGSELPEE
-326 MYETLQTM
+326 MYETLHTM

-351 EMEEED
+351 EMEEQD
-357 GIQHQPGSV
+357 GIQQGRRSV
-366 VPPGLAN
+366 APPGEDC
-373 ETATLVFTDIR
+373 ETATIVFTDIR

-417 YEVKTLGDAFMVAF
+417 YEVKTIGDAFMVAF

-466 QGPLWGGLTVRI
+466 QGSLWGGLTVRI
-478 GVNTGPVTVEQNALT
+478 GVNTGPVTVEENALT

-498 FGHTVNVASR
+498 FGHTVNVAAR
-508 LESTCKPGAVAVPC
+508 LESTCKPGAVAMPC
-522 DLYTSECRSCSAVV
+522 DLYSSECRSCSAVV
-536 GDEEALDLKG
+536 GDAEALDLKG
-546 VSGTTFVCC
+546 VSGTTFICC

-569 NEPSV
+569 KEPSV
-574 MLKGADV
+574 MLKGAHGVDV
-581 RDFESRSASTRT
+581 QDSDSATTNST
-593 DSSLGSYTGGHA
+593 SLCADNFIPS
-605 VTQCDTLPF
+605 LPF

-634 HNLSLALTRLTV
+634 HNLSLALTRVTV

-738 CLYEPPF
+738 CLYEPPL
-745 GTVLPAALKLALQAE
+745 GTVLPAALKLALQAA
-760 GKTYNGLYQVLAIRS
+760 GKAHGLYQVMNLES
-775 RFCDEV
+775 RYSESVDETPV
-781 EKT
+781 YACSDNNY

>member
-1 MVPFRFFHRAKGVSP
+1 MLCRVH
-16 KQLKGKS
+16 
-23 LFFALSWFVN
+23 LS
-33 SSITPSHQKRTDN
+33 
-46 LKTAFTMSLPQNLTL
+46 
-61 FTGSIHKMRG
+61 TG
-71 VRCLDNVLSLDG
+71 
-83 TLGKKEKERRT
+83 
-94 QFFVFGAV
+94 
-102 GFCFSGGYSLMTL
+102 
-115 SLQLTQPLTLLSSV
+115 
-129 TALIGFGIAVCSVLC
+129 
-144 GVPLH
+144 
-149 TRLVVGTLYLL
+149 LVVGSLY
-160 SASMLLWDLTGR
+160 SIAAGFFLWDLNGR
-172 VYSSAKWPLLV
+172 TLSTEKWELFV
-183 LIIDMLLVM
+183 IIIDMLLVM
-192 QVPKVY
+192 QVPTRY
-198 SVGLVGFVI
+198 SLGLVCVI
-207 MWLLVLAVEESFRF
+207 VLWLVVLGVEESFRF
-221 GLFDMPGLPGQEG
+221 GLFELPGLRPQEG
-234 EYGRQY
+234 EYGRKYYKRQ
-240 FKELR
+240 EAE
-245 FGCEKLPC
+245 CDALPC
-253 PENFP
+253 PVPFP
-258 SASLV
+258 SPLV
-263 PALSVFVIDFL
+263 IGAVSVFVIDFI
-274 VTRGFAH
+274 VTRGFARD
-281 QVLQE
+281 VLKE
-286 QASMEK
+286 QASMER

-316 AARGSELPQE
+316 AARGSELPEE

-351 EMEEED
+351 EMEEQERR
-357 GIQHQPGSV
+357 QSCLPEHMSV
-366 VPPGLAN
+366 APPGV
-373 ETATLVFTDIR
+373 ETEIATLVFTDIR

-417 YEVKTLGDAFMVAF
+417 YEVKTIGDAFMVAF

-447 LREAVWPDSLLED
+447 FREAVWPDSLLED

-466 QGPLWGGLTVRI
+466 QGSLWGGLTVRI

-498 FGHTVNVASR
+498 FGHTVNVAAR
-508 LESTCKPGAVAVPC
+508 LESTCKPGAVAIPS

-536 GDEEALDLKG
+536 GDAEALDLKG

-569 NEPSV
+569 KEPSV
-574 MLKGADV
+574 TLKGAGV

-593 DSSLGSYTGGHA
+593 DSSLCSEAGGHA
-605 VTQCDTLPF
+605 VTLPF

-623 SVGDECDPSAL
+623 AVGDECDPSAL

-745 GTVLPAALKLALQAE
+745 GTVLPAALKSALQAE
-760 GKTYNGLYQVLAIRS
+760 GKAHDGLYQVLAIRS
-775 RFCDEV
+775 DF
-781 EKT
+781 

>member
-1 MVPFRFFHRAKGVSP
+1 MGMM
-16 KQLKGKS
+16 QYLKD
-23 LFFALSWFVN
+23 A
-33 SSITPSHQKRTDN
+33 
-46 LKTAFTMSLPQNLTL
+46 
-61 FTGSIHKMRG
+61 
-71 VRCLDNVLSLDG
+71 LSLDG
-83 TLGKKEKERRT
+83 TLGKKETERRT
-94 QFFVFGAV
+94 QLLVCGTAGLCSSFVGFVVSVHEQTPVSLVGTVLTWIAFCVAMGAV
-102 GFCFSGGYSLMTL
+102 
-115 SLQLTQPLTLLSSV
+115 
-129 TALIGFGIAVCSVLC
+129 LC
-144 GVPLH
+144 KIPLH
-149 TRLVVGTLYLL
+149 TWIVVSSTYMGA
-160 SASMLLWDLTGR
+160 ASILLWDLVARTISDDR
-172 VYSSAKWPLLV
+172 WAVLI

-192 QVPKVY
+192 RVPTFY
-198 SVGLVGFVI
+198 TSGLVGFVV
-207 MWLLVLAVEESFRF
+207 MWLVVLGVEESFRF
-221 GLFDMPGLPGQEG
+221 GLFDLPGLPPQEG
-234 EYGRQY
+234 EYGREY
-240 FKELR
+240 YHNKAREC
-245 FGCEKLPC
+245 GKMPC
-253 PENFP
+253 PGSFP
-258 SASLV
+258 SRKMIV
-263 PALSVFVIDFL
+263 GVSVFVIDFII
-274 VTRGFAH
+274 TRGFARD
-281 QVLQE
+281 VLKE
-286 QASMEK
+286 QASMER

-316 AARGSELPQE
+316 AARGSELPEE

-351 EMEEED
+351 EMEEEERR
-357 GIQHQPGSV
+357 QSCVPEHMSV
-366 VPPGLAN
+366 APPGEES
-373 ETATLVFTDIR
+373 ETATIVFTDIR
-384 ASTSIW
+384 ASTSMW

-417 YEVKTLGDAFMVAF
+417 YEVKTIGDAFMVAF

-466 QGPLWGGLTVRI
+466 QGSLWGGLTVRI
-478 GVNTGPVTVEQNALT
+478 GVNTGPVSVEENALT

-498 FGHTVNVASR
+498 FGHTVNVSAR
-508 LESTCKPGAVAVPC
+508 LESTCKPGAVAIPS

-536 GDEEALDLKG
+536 GDAEALDLKG

-569 NEPSV
+569 KEPSV
-574 MLKGADV
+574 ILKGADV
-581 RDFESRSASTRT
+581 RDCESRSGSTRT
-593 DSSLGSYTGGHA
+593 DSSLGSYAGGHA
-605 VTQCDTLPF
+605 VTLPF

-623 SVGDECDPSAL
+623 AVGDECDPSAL
-634 HNLSLALTRLTV
+634 HNLSLALTTLTV

-738 CLYEPPF
+738 CLYEPPL

-760 GKTYNGLYQVLAIRS
+760 GKAHDGLYQVLAMRS
-775 RFCDEV
+775 RLCEEK

>member
-1 MVPFRFFHRAKGVSP
+1 MQISFFSQRNLTHRTYTRVHMGMM
-16 KQLKGKS
+16 QYLKG
-23 LFFALSWFVN
+23 AV
-33 SSITPSHQKRTDN
+33 
-46 LKTAFTMSLPQNLTL
+46 
-61 FTGSIHKMRG
+61 
-71 VRCLDNVLSLDG
+71 SLDG
-83 TLGKKEKERRT
+83 TLGKKETERRT
-94 QFFVFGAV
+94 QLLVCGTAGLCSSFVGFAFSVPEQMPVSLAGTVLIWIAFAVAMGAV
-102 GFCFSGGYSLMTL
+102 
-115 SLQLTQPLTLLSSV
+115 
-129 TALIGFGIAVCSVLC
+129 LC
-144 GVPLH
+144 KVPLH
-149 TRLVVGTLYLL
+149 TGIVVSSTYLG
-160 SASMLLWDLTGR
+160 AAGIFLWDVEAHTLSNDR
-172 VYSSAKWPLLV
+172 WAVMI

-192 QVPKVY
+192 RVPTFY
-198 SVGLVGFVI
+198 TLGLVGFVV
-207 MWLLVLAVEESFRF
+207 MWLVLLGVEDGFRF
-221 GLFDMPGLPGQEG
+221 GLYDLPGLPPQEG
-234 EYGRQY
+234 EYGREY
-240 FKELR
+240 YHNKAHEC
-245 FGCEKLPC
+245 GKLPC
-253 PENFP
+253 AQRFP
-258 SASLV
+258 SSNMIIGV
-263 PALSVFVIDFL
+263 TVFVIDFL
-274 VTRGFAH
+274 ITRSFARE
-281 QVLQE
+281 VLKE
-286 QASMEK
+286 QASMER

-316 AARGSELPQE
+316 AARGSELPEE

-340 YKPYLPAALFE
+340 YKPYLPAALFD

-357 GIQHQPGSV
+357 GIQNQPDSV
-366 VPPGLAN
+366 APPGLAN
-373 ETATLVFTDIR
+373 DTATLVFTDIR

-417 YEVKTLGDAFMVAF
+417 YEVKTIGDSFMVAF

-466 QGPLWGGLTVRI
+466 QGSLWGGLTVRI
-478 GVNTGPVTVEQNALT
+478 GVNTGPVTVEENALT

-498 FGHTVNVASR
+498 FGHTVNVAAR
-508 LESTCKPGAVAVPC
+508 LESTCKPGAVAIPS

-536 GDEEALDLKG
+536 GDAEALDLKG

-569 NEPSV
+569 KEPSIT
-574 MLKGADV
+574 LKCAHGVDVQDSDSATTNSTSLCADNYIT
-581 RDFESRSASTRT
+581 S
-593 DSSLGSYTGGHA
+593 
-605 VTQCDTLPF
+605 LPF

-623 SVGDECDPSAL
+623 ALDECDPSSL

-760 GKTYNGLYQVLAIRS
+760 GKTHDGLYQVLAMRS
-775 RFCDEV
+775 RLCEV
-781 EKT
+781 KEKT

>member
-1 MVPFRFFHRAKGVSP
+1 MGM
-16 KQLKGKS
+16 Q
-23 LFFALSWFVN
+23 
-33 SSITPSHQKRTDN
+33 
-46 LKTAFTMSLPQNLTL
+46 
-61 FTGSIHKMRG
+61 
-71 VRCLDNVLSLDG
+71 CLNGVLSLDG
-83 TLGKKEKERRT
+83 TLSTKKKELRT
-94 QFFVFGAV
+94 QFFIFASV
-102 GFCFSGGYSLMTL
+102 GWVGTVSLLLSTFEQHRMPIALGGTLTVSLGFSIAICVVLCRV
-115 SLQLTQPLTLLSSV
+115 PLT
-129 TALIGFGIAVCSVLC
+129 
-144 GVPLH
+144 
-149 TRLVVGTLYLL
+149 TRVVVGTLYMITCG
-160 SASMLLWDLTGR
+160 MLMWDLSGR
-172 VYSSAKWPLLV
+172 TISLEAWPLLV
-183 LIIDMLLVM
+183 LVIDVLLVM

-198 SVGLVGFVI
+198 SQGLVGFII
-207 MWLLVLAVEESFRF
+207 MWLLLLGVEESFRF
-221 GLFDMPGLPGQEG
+221 GLFEMPGLAEQEG
-234 EYGRQY
+234 EFGRLY
-240 FKELR
+240 YLKGKFD
-245 FGCEKLPC
+245 CETPPC
-253 PENFP
+253 PVKFP
-258 SASLV
+258 SPRLFTAV
-263 PALSVFVIDFL
+263 TVFVIDFI

-281 QVLQE
+281 EVLKE
-286 QASMEK
+286 QASMER

-316 AARGSELPQE
+316 AARGSELPEE

-334 EQNLRR
+334 EKNLRR

-351 EMEEED
+351 EMEVGRVQQE
-357 GIQHQPGSV
+357 HRSV
-366 VPPGLAN
+366 APPGLAN
-373 ETATLVFTDIR
+373 ETATIVFTDIR
-384 ASTSIW
+384 ASATIW

-417 YEVKTLGDAFMVAF
+417 YEVKTIGDAFMVAF

-440 GLRVHEL
+440 SLRVHEL

-478 GVNTGPVTVEQNALT
+478 GVNTGPVSAEENALT

-498 FGHTVNVASR
+498 LGHTVNVAAR
-508 LESTCKPGAVAVPC
+508 LESTCNPGAVAIPS
-522 DLYTSECRSCSAVV
+522 DLYTSECMSCSAVV
-536 GDEEALDLKG
+536 GDAEALDLKG

-569 NEPSV
+569 KEPSV
-574 MLKGADV
+574 MLKGAQGVDV
-581 RDFESRSASTRT
+581 QDFDSATTNST
-593 DSSLGSYTGGHA
+593 SLCADNHITS
-605 VTQCDTLPF
+605 LPF

-623 SVGDECDPSAL
+623 AVGDECDPSAL
-634 HNLSLALTRLTV
+634 HNLSLALTTLTV

-667 NLTRPAPAHME
+667 NVTRPAPAHME

-725 SWALCDTAREGRQ
+725 SWALCDTAREGKQ
-738 CLYEPPF
+738 CLYEPPL

-760 GKTYNGLYQVLAIRS
+760 GKSHDGLYQILATRS
-775 RFCDEV
+775 RLCEEK